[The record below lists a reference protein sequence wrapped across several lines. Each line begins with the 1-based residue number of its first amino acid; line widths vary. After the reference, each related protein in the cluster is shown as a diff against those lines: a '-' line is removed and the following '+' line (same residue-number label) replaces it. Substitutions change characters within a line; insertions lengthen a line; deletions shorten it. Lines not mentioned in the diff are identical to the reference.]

1 MNRKKAAVVMS
12 ALLVPTLLFTSGCGW
27 RGLNSLPLPGTQGT
41 GSGSYQVYVQMP
53 DVTTLTQNS
62 PVMVDDVT
70 VGTVSD
76 IEVQG
81 WHALVTV
88 SLNPDVRLPENAI
101 AKIGQTSL
109 LGSTHVELAAPTDEA
124 PKGQL
129 HNGDTITLDHAG
141 VYPTTEQTL
150 SAVSVV
156 LNGGGFSALGDIT
169 KELDTALS
177 GRADTVRDLLS
188 RLTTL
193 TTGLDAQRGDIV
205 TALTGLDRLGQQF
218 AGQTPVLA
226 AALTQIPP
234 ALQVLVSQR
243 QNLTAALTS
252 LGTLSDVA
260 TKIVTDDG
268 ANLQADLHQLA
279 PVLKSL
285 ADTGNHLT
293 DVLTLLL
300 TFPFPMRTLDHAL
313 KGDWLNMDI
322 VFDMSAKRIDDNFLT
337 GTPLAGIWGGIG
349 NGPNGPATQV
359 TDPFRGPL
367 TVSAQHGPAAPKPAG
382 GR

>member
-1 MNRKKAAVVMS
+1 MIRTKPGSVRTRRVLVASMMVAPV
-12 ALLVPTLLFTSGCGW
+12 LLVSGCGW

-41 GSGSYQVYVQMP
+41 GSGSYKVFVQMP

-88 SLNPDVRLPENAI
+88 SLNPDVRLPENAT

-109 LGSTHVELAAPTDEA
+109 LGSTHVELASPTDEA
-124 PKGQL
+124 PEGRL
-129 HNGDTITLDHAG
+129 RGGDTITLDHAG

-156 LNGGGFSALGDIT
+156 LNGGGFAALGDIT
-169 KELDTALS
+169 KELDAALG
-177 GRADTVRDLLS
+177 GRADTVRDLVS

-218 AGQTPVLA
+218 AAQTPVLA
-226 AALTQIPP
+226 AALTQIP
-234 ALQVLVSQR
+234 ACVAGVGG
-243 QNLTAALTS
+243 AAAEFD
-252 LGTLSDVA
+252 GGVGVVGAVVGCGVA
-260 TKIVTDDG
+260 DCVG
-268 ANLQADLHQLA
+268 E
-279 PVLKSL
+279 
-285 ADTGNHLT
+285 
-293 DVLTLLL
+293 
-300 TFPFPMRTLDHAL
+300 
-313 KGDWLNMDI
+313 
-322 VFDMSAKRIDDNFLT
+322 
-337 GTPLAGIWGGIG
+337 WGE
-349 NGPNGPATQV
+349 
-359 TDPFRGPL
+359 F
-367 TVSAQHGPAAPKPAG
+367 G
-382 GR
+382 G